1 MHLSEPGTE
10 ARPASFTRVAGYQSI
25 NVDVPESEVGK
36 KFIFPVRKQ
45 RELHKARKEERKTHR
60 EPSLAGD
67 HFLAIRCGTA
77 DGCIDLHYREAADEG
92 AADIETKFAGDSY
105 SASGHPLRSGRGA
118 IQVAVRALVYEDRFL
133 QFERALF
140 CDKTTEKTVKVTV
153 EDEANSIV
161 PARSTKRLSC
171 MYPLMEIR
179 DVSGDTGRNADA
191 ANVPLREA

>member
-1 MHLSEPGTE
+1 M
-10 ARPASFTRVAGYQSI
+10 
-25 NVDVPESEVGK
+25 PESEVGK

-45 RELHKARKEERKTHR
+45 REMHKARKEERKTHR

-77 DGCIDLHYREAADEG
+77 DGCIDLHFREAADEG

-105 SASGHPLRSGRGA
+105 SASGRPLRSGGGSA

-140 CDKTTEKTVKVTV
+140 CDKTTEKTVEVTV
-153 EDEANSIV
+153 ADEAGSSV
-161 PARSTKRLSC
+161 PPRTTKRLSC

-179 DVSGDTGRNADA
+179 DVSDDVTRNTDN
-191 ANVPLREA
+191 ANVPLREVPRDP